1 MNKENKY
8 TKHIKANQ
16 IKPKIFMNSF
26 KAFITG
32 GLIAIFGQLLKDG
45 YQVLFDLDKDNAG
58 ALMIVTLILIAA
70 LLTGFGIFDKI
81 GQFCGAGTFVPVT
94 GFANSMTSAA
104 LEYKSE
110 GITLGIAANMFK
122 LAGSVITLGVVSA
135 YILGALRYLFGWM

>member
-16 IKPKIFMNSF
+16 IKPKIFTNSL
-26 KAFITG
+26 KAFISG
-32 GLIAIFGQLLKDG
+32 GLVAILGQLLVDG
-45 YQVLFDLDKDNAG
+45 YQVIFDMDKENAG
-58 ALMIVTLILIAA
+58 ALMIVTLILAAA
-70 LLTGFGIFDKI
+70 LLTGFGVFDKF

-135 YILGALRYLFGWM
+135 YILGAVRYLFGWM